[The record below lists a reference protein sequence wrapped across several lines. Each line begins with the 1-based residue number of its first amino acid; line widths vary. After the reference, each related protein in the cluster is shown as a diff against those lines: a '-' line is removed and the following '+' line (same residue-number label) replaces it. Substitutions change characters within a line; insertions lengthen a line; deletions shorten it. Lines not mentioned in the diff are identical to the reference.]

1 MAVPVALVLLVACL
15 VFAALAQGAGK
26 DAAKFAGRGARRPT
40 PRAADDSIFVCLVG
54 KDSRALIERA
64 ERTVARAAVPSRVHV
79 GVVAFVEAAP
89 AHHAPPGGQITV
101 LHRVSQR
108 GDSLA
113 EGRVVALKRV
123 YRKERHVLL
132 LHACDVAERWDE
144 ACLEALAEAGGAGAV
159 VVALTT
165 AEGAPA
171 FPALKEKD
179 GALDVA
185 PVPFPAD
192 AAPAVTPSALW
203 VHRLSFWDAAT
214 LAGSPPPETDSQVRY
229 TRALR
234 RHGLRLVV
242 ATRPL
247 CEPGSRLGARLH
259 PDGEGETLEAALTP
273 EARAGVV
280 DPTNRAEL
288 ICKYG
293 SADAGKVALRKA
305 RR

>member
-1 MAVPVALVLLVACL
+1 MAVPVPLVLLVVCL
-15 VFAALAQGAGK
+15 LLAAVAQGGAAG
-26 DAAKFAGRGARRPT
+26 GRRLERPLRR
-40 PRAADDSIFVCLVG
+40 ASSDSIFVCLVG
-54 KDSRALIERA
+54 RDSRALIERA
-64 ERTVARAAVPSRVHV
+64 ERVVARAAAPSRVHV
-79 GVVAFVEAAP
+79 GVVAFVDAAP

-113 EGRVVALKRV
+113 EGRVVALKHI

-144 ACLEALAEAGGAGAV
+144 TCLEALAEAGGAGAV

-171 FPALKEKD
+171 FPALKQKN

-185 PVPFPAD
+185 ALPFSAD
-192 AAPAVTPSALW
+192 VASTITPSALW
-203 VHRLSFWDAAT
+203 VHRFSFWDAAT
-214 LAGSPPPETDSQVRY
+214 LAGSPPPETDSQVQY
-229 TRALR
+229 TLALR
-234 RHGLRLVV
+234 RHGLLLV
-242 ATRPL
+242 ATTRVV
-247 CEPGSRLGARLH
+247 CEPASRLGARVH
-259 PDGEGETLEAALTP
+259 PDGDGETLEAALTP

-280 DPTNRAEL
+280 DPTNRSEL

-293 SADAGKVALRKA
+293 SVDAGKVALRKA

>member
-1 MAVPVALVLLVACL
+1 MPVALVLLVACL
-15 VFAALAQGAGK
+15 VFAALAQGAGRT
-26 DAAKFAGRGARRPT
+26 AERGARRPES
-40 PRAADDSIFVCLVG
+40 RRADDSIFVCLVG

-64 ERTVARAAVPSRVHV
+64 ERTIARAAVPSRVHV

-144 ACLEALAEAGGAGAV
+144 RCLEALAEAGGAGAV

-185 PVPFPAD
+185 PVPFPTD
-192 AAPAVTPSALW
+192 SESTVTPSALW
-203 VHRLSFWDAAT
+203 VHRLSFWDAAA
-214 LAGSPPPETDSQVRY
+214 LAGSPPPETDSQVQY
-229 TRALR
+229 TLALR
-234 RHGLRLVV
+234 RHGVRLVV

-259 PDGEGETLEAALTP
+259 PDGDGETLEAALTP

>member
-15 VFAALAQGAGK
+15 LLAAVAQGGGAG
-26 DAAKFAGRGARRPT
+26 GRQLERPPRR
-40 PRAADDSIFVCLVG
+40 DSSDSIFVCLVG
-54 KDSRALIERA
+54 RDSRALIERA
-64 ERTVARAAVPSRVHV
+64 ERTIARAAAPSRVHV

-101 LHRVSQR
+101 LHRVSQN

-113 EGRVVALKRV
+113 EGRLVALKRV

-144 ACLEALAEAGGAGAV
+144 TCLEALAEAGGAGAV

-165 AEGAPA
+165 AKGAPA

-179 GALDVA
+179 GALDVVA
-185 PVPFPAD
+185 VPFPTD
-192 AAPAVTPSALW
+192 AASTVTPSALW

-214 LAGSPPPETDSQVRY
+214 LAGSPPPETDSQVQH
-229 TRALR
+229 TLALR

-242 ATRPL
+242 ATRVV
-247 CEPGSRLGARLH
+247 CEPGSRLGARVH
-259 PDGEGETLEAALTP
+259 RDGDGETLEAALTP